1 MTLETLFPGRNK
13 ILSVNGII
21 EIGSIEIDG
30 FFFYFIIFFIAGFLQ
45 TWPHWNLSSIV
56 WLFILGLDLLKL

>member
-21 EIGSIEIDG
+21 EVGFIEIDV
-30 FFFYFIIFFIAGFLQ
+30 FFFIAGFLQ

-56 WLFILGLDLLKL
+56 WLFILGVDLLKL